1 MSSYQSI
8 PAFITETQAVIP
20 MAESNTTLERSMMI
34 KEGESNELNEEQLQA
49 VSNLCGPTVVNAGA
63 GTGKTKVLIE
73 RMRRIMQ
80 KFPAAKVL
88 LISFTKK
95 SALEL
100 KERIA
105 SLGVSSCQV
114 STLHSL
120 SYRILVR
127 DAGKK
132 FTVLTSEN
140 YRKSLISRLIP
151 KKLDIA
157 ADDVIFAMH
166 SPSRAV
172 PGTNAIAQKYLL
184 QLQKNNQIDLD
195 AMQLMALKRL
205 EDIAVLKY
213 WQRQYDF
220 ILVDEAQ
227 DLDEIQLAI
236 VSKLS
241 RHHHNLCC
249 VGDKRQAIYGFR
261 GAVHDV
267 LSTLVREHDATSYD
281 MTVNYRCSSAILGLA
296 NQLMREYRPL
306 TAVSRFYDEALPQ
319 YLVADN
325 ELDEAQT
332 LIKEVQKLHRDGLAY
347 KDMAV
352 LYRSTIASKT
362 LLQQLLEKKIPFVC
376 SSIAGFPYNHQ
387 PLKGMVTLLRH
398 INAPDNKQLLKELL
412 PMFFLKKASLKEIES
427 IMSGRNI
434 SFIEAVKSLELPF
447 FHKLYIEQFC
457 DGILSASKMKP
468 SATINSLLRAGYE
481 KVIGK
486 QAVPAIE
493 AMSEEAAEFE
503 TVYAY
508 LSHID
513 ELHEEYEKIKSAA
526 SRADGDCLRLM
537 TIHASKG
544 LEFNTVFIIGAQ
556 DGSIP
561 AANDGTDIEEE
572 RRLLY
577 VAVTRAKE
585 RLYISYPRYNEKS
598 ATANEVSRFIRE
610 AFSFSYT
617 KNTAAYA
624 AAKGGECDESD

>member
-1 MSSYQSI
+1 MSIYQSI
-8 PAFITETQAVIP
+8 PAFITKAHPVIP
-20 MAESNTTLERSMMI
+20 MAETNSILERTTMV
-34 KEGESNELNEEQLQA
+34 KEEASDALNEEQLQA

-105 SLGVSSCQV
+105 SLGVTGCQV

-120 SYRILVR
+120 AYQILMKGS
-127 DAGKK
+127 AKK
-132 FTVLTSEN
+132 PMILTSESF
-140 YRKSLISRLIP
+140 RKSLISKLIP
-151 KKLDIA
+151 KKLDITA
-157 ADDVIFAMH
+157 EDVIFALH
-166 SPSRAV
+166 SPSRTSKEANAV
-172 PGTNAIAQKYLL
+172 MKKYLA
-184 QLQKNNQIDLD
+184 QLTKTNQIDLD

-205 EDIAVLKY
+205 EDTAVLKY
-213 WQRQYDF
+213 WQKKYDF

-227 DLDEIQLAI
+227 DLDEVQLSI
-236 VSKLS
+236 ISKFTD
-241 RHHHNLCC
+241 HNHNLCC
-249 VGDKRQAIYGFR
+249 VGDTRQSIYGFR
-261 GAVHDV
+261 GAVPDV
-267 LSTLVREHDATSYD
+267 LSTLVREYGAMSYE
-281 MTVNYRCSSAILGLA
+281 MTVNYRCTPSILGLA
-296 NQLMREYRPL
+296 NQLMKREYRPL
-306 TAVSRFYDEALPQ
+306 VSHQSYGCEALPQ

-325 ELDEAQT
+325 EMDEAQT
-332 LIKEVQKLHRDGLAY
+332 LVREVQKLHRKGLAY

-352 LYRSTIASKT
+352 LYRSCSANLT
-362 LLQQLLEKKIPFVC
+362 LVHVLLEKKIPFVC
-376 SSIAGFPYNHQ
+376 SSIASFPYNHQ
-387 PLKGMVTLLRH
+387 PLKGMITLLRH
-398 INAPDNKQLLKELL
+398 INAPNDKKLWTELL
-412 PMFFLKKASLKEIES
+412 PMFFLKKTFLKDIEA
-427 IMSGRNI
+427 IMSERNI
-434 SFIEAVKSLELPF
+434 SFIEAAKSLALPF
-447 FHKLYIEQFC
+447 FHKLYVEQFS
-457 DGILSASKMKP
+457 DGILAASKMKP
-468 SATINSLLRAGYE
+468 FAAIKSLVGAGYE
-481 KVIGK
+481 KIIGK

-493 AMSEEAAEFE
+493 AMADEAEEYD
-503 TVYAY
+503 TVYSY
-508 LSHID
+508 LAHID
-513 ELHEEYEKIKSAA
+513 ELREEYERIKNAA

-585 RLYISYPRYNEKS
+585 RLYISYPKYSEKS
-598 ATANEVSRFIRE
+598 STANEASRFLRE
-610 AFSFSYT
+610 AFLHT

-624 AAKGGECDESD
+624 VHERG

>member
-1 MSSYQSI
+1 MSNFQSI

-20 MAESNTTLERSMMI
+20 MAETNTTLERSMMI

-100 KERIA
+100 KERIS
-105 SLGVSSCQV
+105 SLGVSNCQV

-120 SYRILVR
+120 AYHILIR
-127 DAGKK
+127 DSEKK
-132 FTVLTSEN
+132 FTVLTSESF
-140 YRKSLISRLIP
+140 RISLISRLIP

-157 ADDVIFAMH
+157 AEDVIFALH

-172 PGTNAIAQKYLL
+172 TGTNTIAQKYLA

-195 AMQLMALKRL
+195 AMQLLALKKL
-205 EDIAVLKY
+205 EDTAVLKY
-213 WQRQYDF
+213 WQRQNDF

-227 DLDEIQLAI
+227 DLDEVQLAI
-236 VSKLS
+236 LSKLCS
-241 RHHHNLCC
+241 HNRNLCF
-249 VGDKRQAIYGFR
+249 VGDKRQSIYGFR
-261 GAVHDV
+261 GSVPDV
-267 LSTLVREHDATSYD
+267 LGKLVREHDATSYD
-281 MTVNYRCSSAILGLA
+281 MTVNYRCSPSILGLA

-306 TAVSRFYDEALPQ
+306 TAVNRFYDEVLPQ

-332 LIKEVQKLHRDGLAY
+332 LVREVQKLHRDGLAY

-352 LYRSTIASKT
+352 LYRSCSANRT
-362 LLQQLLEKKIPFVC
+362 LVHILIEKKIPFVC
-376 SSIAGFPYNHQ
+376 SSLASFPYGHQ
-387 PLKGMVTLLRH
+387 PLKGMLTLLRY
-398 INAPDNKQLLKELL
+398 INEPDNKKRLKELL
-412 PMFFLKKASLKEIES
+412 PMFFLKRATLKDIEA
-427 IMSGRNI
+427 IMSERNI
-434 SFIEAVKSLELPF
+434 SFIEAVKGLELPF
-447 FHKLYIEQFC
+447 FHQMYVEQFC

-468 SATINSLLRAGYE
+468 SAAINSLLRAGYE
-481 KVIGK
+481 KVVGK
-486 QAVPAIE
+486 QSVPTVEDMAAE
-493 AMSEEAAEFE
+493 AEEFE

-577 VAVTRAKE
+577 VAVTRAKD
-585 RLYISYPRYNEKS
+585 RLYISFPKYNDKS
-598 ATANEVSRFIRE
+598 STANDVSRFIRE
-610 AFSFSYT
+610 AFLYT

-624 AAKGGECDESD
+624 AAKGGETR